1 MLENILPGGVT
12 IDSGFIGIV
21 ILFVAMIGGG
31 FAIWMTLDSRFPKKK
46 FDVRDRGMRRL
57 SNYRILYTAIFKDD
71 LLGMLFGR
79 FEYMGDLSQ
88 MTYYTQP
95 NGTRIYDSYMRHDY
109 LFGYND
115 VSKDDLEK
123 KPVLVVDSHTM
134 KRPVGQLEGDNGVFH
149 FKGTLYISEGLLFPL
164 QIQTVNHLLT
174 EKEVINGK
182 EIGTGFIQVMRKTQE
197 VIEKNNPVMGVLI
210 SAIPLFIMGGLFC
223 LMLYV
228 SYLAL
233 GSSAEKV
240 AGYGPQVI
248 EAARQIANSTCR

>member
-1 MLENILPGGVT
+1 MLENILPGGLT

-21 ILFVAMIGGG
+21 ALFIFMIGGAA
-31 FAIWMTLDSRFPKKK
+31 AIWMTLDSRFPKIKV
-46 FDVRDRGMRRL
+46 DVRDRGMRRL
-57 SNYRILYTAIFKDD
+57 SNYRVLYTAVFKDD
-71 LLGMLFGR
+71 LLGMMFGR
-79 FEYMGDLSQ
+79 FEYMGNLAH
-88 MTYYTQP
+88 MTYYTMP
-95 NGTRIYDSYMRHDY
+95 NGKRIWDAYMRYDY
-109 LFGYND
+109 LFGYDD
-115 VSKDDLEK
+115 VTKENLQQQPIVILK
-123 KPVLVVDSHTM
+123 
-134 KRPVGQLEGDNGVFH
+134 GDNGL
-149 FKGTLYISEGLLFPL
+149 FKFNGEMTIAKGLLFPM
-164 QIQTVNHLLT
+164 QIQTVNHILT

-248 EAARQIANSTCR
+248 EAARQIANSSCR